1 MKITIDG
8 LSPSQR
14 ILADVIWHMD
24 SIESVDGF
32 IRSLRPQT
40 LQFDAIVAREMIVAA
55 AMDQQTAVSPEV
67 TELLDKL
74 RY

>member
-24 SIESVDGF
+24 SMESVDGF
-32 IRSLRPQT
+32 IKSLRPQT
-40 LQFDAIVAREMIVAA
+40 LQFDAMVAREMIVAA
-55 AMDQQTAVSPEV
+55 AMDQHTEVSPEV
-67 TELLDKL
+67 VEMLDKL